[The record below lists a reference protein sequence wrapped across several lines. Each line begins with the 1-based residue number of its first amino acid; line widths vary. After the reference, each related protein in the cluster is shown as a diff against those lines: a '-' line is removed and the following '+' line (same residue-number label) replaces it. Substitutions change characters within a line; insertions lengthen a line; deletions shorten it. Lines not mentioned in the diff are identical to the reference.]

1 MTQPSRIVDVHQ
13 HVFWHG
19 RDEADLIADLD
30 EQGIEKA
37 VLLNWDVTALEDFHA
52 YEGAFNPVHVRPD
65 GRARGLPLAD
75 VVAAARRHPDRLLV
89 GYCPHPLDP
98 YAAEHLAAAVRMHDA
113 RLCGEWKATVGLD
126 DPRCLN
132 LFRACAAHG
141 LAVLF
146 HVDVPYR
153 PLEPGGELR
162 YCTEWYG
169 GTDGNVERAVAACP
183 ETTFIAHG
191 PGFWRHIS
199 GDAETAAAGYPDGPV
214 AEGGRVAALLEAL
227 PNLHADL
234 SAKSGLNALQR
245 DPAHGRAF
253 LLRYHDRLL
262 FGRDGFGSELHEFLQ
277 SLELPA
283 EAVENIYHR
292 NAERLLR
299 RPT

>member
-1 MTQPSRIVDVHQ
+1 MRFHTHTSSTVPTAPTSTSHHASASSSVAVTEPSSHCPLVFPSTARPATPPQPV
-13 HVFWHG
+13 
-19 RDEADLIADLD
+19 LD
-30 EQGIEKA
+30 
-37 VLLNWDVTALEDFHA
+37 
-52 YEGAFNPVHVRPD
+52 
-65 GRARGLPLAD
+65 
-75 VVAAARRHPDRLLV
+75 
-89 GYCPHPLDP
+89 C
-98 YAAEHLAAAVRMHDA
+98 
-113 RLCGEWKATVGLD
+113 
-126 DPRCLN
+126 
-132 LFRACAAHG
+132 
-141 LAVLF
+141 
-146 HVDVPYR
+146 
-153 PLEPGGELR
+153 
-162 YCTEWYG
+162 
-169 GTDGNVERAVAACP
+169 VAACP

-191 PGFWRHIS
+191 PGFWRYIS

-214 AEGGRVAALLEAL
+214 VEGGRVAALLEAL